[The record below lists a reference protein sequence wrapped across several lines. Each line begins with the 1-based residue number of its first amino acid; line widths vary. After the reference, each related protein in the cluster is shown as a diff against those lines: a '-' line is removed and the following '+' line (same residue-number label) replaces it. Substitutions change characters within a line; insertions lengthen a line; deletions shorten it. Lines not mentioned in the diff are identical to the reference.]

1 MGLSSPSASFVAARR
16 VTAACEDL
24 ARASPSRRKKP
35 PRTPRPRSNRGARPP
50 KARENLG
57 STARRVSTP
66 YKKEAG
72 RPEAVSQHKMMM
84 SPPSPHRQPQSPRLG
99 HPPPLATP
107 GFFDDPDDDALIWT
121 ATSSHQLDQDKGWEE
136 PPVSPVLRPLQT
148 PSSHEVMEMAQRAWS
163 PTKPPRPQQVNQ
175 VTPAPS
181 PVGPVDHHA
190 PLMPGLSTQAPEF
203 VPGYPQQPQ
212 VPFDPHARM
221 AGTIVHLSR
230 RLCGAFTSRRLDGST
245 ATYYNGWYG
254 FVRPDAATLD
264 AEGICR
270 DDLFLHPSDAADDYN
285 PAVGDR
291 VTFRRGTHNG
301 RAKAVEVRL
310 IMDPARRMVPHEPAV
325 APCWA
330 APARAVSPDYRQAPV
345 IRGENRHVSLGPRG
359 SPQTYP
365 QHAYAPQPQRAHF
378 PPHQMELP
386 QAAPPAHW

>member
-1 MGLSSPSASFVAARR
+1 VGGF
-16 VTAACEDL
+16 D
-24 ARASPSRRKKP
+24 P
-35 PRTPRPRSNRGARPP
+35 PRA
-50 KARENLG
+50 A
-57 STARRVSTP
+57 A
-66 YKKEAG
+66 
-72 RPEAVSQHKMMM
+72 MMM

-203 VPGYPQQPQ
+203 VPGYPQQQ

-330 APARAVSPDYRQAPV
+330 APARAVSPDYRQAPA